1 MVKVLKRDGRIETF
15 DFKKIKKAILKAS
28 IDSELLE
35 NNVRKVV
42 EKIEKYLEKEKSID
56 TEKIFNVTKKV
67 LFKDNY
73 KKSARD
79 YSLFSKNRL
88 LQREKNS
95 KLMKIYEGLTNVSAD
110 ENNIKR
116 ENANIDGDTAMG
128 TMLKYGSEG
137 AKQFY
142 EMYILDPEISKAH
155 INGDIHIHDLDF
167 LPLTTTCCQI
177 DLEKLF
183 SNGFSTGHGFLRE
196 PKDIISYAALA
207 CIAIQSNQNDQ
218 HGGQSIPKFDY
229 DMAKGVAKTFKK
241 LYILNLIKGFSL
253 LTEEDSCEK
262 NIRNIILE
270 AENISGTCAK
280 LEISKEYD
288 RVETELLS
296 KSYPLN
302 TVLKIKNFARKEALK
317 ETERKTYQAME
328 AFIHNLNTMHSRA
341 GAQVPFSSINYG
353 TDISPE
359 GRMVIKNLLLATE
372 AGLGGGETPIFPIH
386 IFKVKEGVNYNPDD
400 PNYDLFKLACRV
412 SAKRLFPNFSFLDA
426 PYNLQY
432 YKKGKPETEAA
443 YMGCRTRVIANR
455 YDTNNEI
462 VTGRGNLSFTSIN
475 LPRIAIES
483 KKDVGLFFKKLDEK
497 IRLVVKQLLDR
508 LELQSKR
515 TVKNCP
521 FLMGQGVWLDSE
533 KLKQNEP
540 IGEVLKHGTLT
551 VGFIGLAECLVAL
564 IGKHHGESKE
574 AQELGLKIVSHMRN
588 STDKAGEK
596 YNLNFSL
603 IATPAEGLSGR
614 FVRLDKEKYGVIPGV
629 TQRNYYT
636 NSFHVPVYYN
646 ISAFNKIKIEAP
658 YHALTNGGHISYVE
672 LDGDPSN
679 NLEAFEQIIRFM
691 KESGIGYGSIN
702 HPVDRDPLCNYTGI
716 INDVCPKCGR
726 REEIGKPKFERIRRI
741 TGYLVGTIDRF
752 NDAKK
757 AEEHDRVKHLI

>member
-15 DFKKIKKAILKAS
+15 DLKKIKKAILKAS

-42 EKIEKYLEKEKSID
+42 NEIEKYLEKEKSID

-296 KSYPLN
+296 KSYP
-302 TVLKIKNFARKEALK
+302 K
-317 ETERKTYQAME
+317 KT
-328 AFIHNLNTMHSRA
+328 
-341 GAQVPFSSINYG
+341 
-353 TDISPE
+353 
-359 GRMVIKNLLLATE
+359 K
-372 AGLGGGETPIFPIH
+372 
-386 IFKVKEGVNYNPDD
+386 
-400 PNYDLFKLACRV
+400 
-412 SAKRLFPNFSFLDA
+412 
-426 PYNLQY
+426 
-432 YKKGKPETEAA
+432 
-443 YMGCRTRVIANR
+443 
-455 YDTNNEI
+455 
-462 VTGRGNLSFTSIN
+462 
-475 LPRIAIES
+475 
-483 KKDVGLFFKKLDEK
+483 
-497 IRLVVKQLLDR
+497 
-508 LELQSKR
+508 
-515 TVKNCP
+515 
-521 FLMGQGVWLDSE
+521 
-533 KLKQNEP
+533 
-540 IGEVLKHGTLT
+540 
-551 VGFIGLAECLVAL
+551 
-564 IGKHHGESKE
+564 
-574 AQELGLKIVSHMRN
+574 
-588 STDKAGEK
+588 
-596 YNLNFSL
+596 
-603 IATPAEGLSGR
+603 
-614 FVRLDKEKYGVIPGV
+614 
-629 TQRNYYT
+629 
-636 NSFHVPVYYN
+636 
-646 ISAFNKIKIEAP
+646 
-658 YHALTNGGHISYVE
+658 
-672 LDGDPSN
+672 
-679 NLEAFEQIIRFM
+679 
-691 KESGIGYGSIN
+691 
-702 HPVDRDPLCNYTGI
+702 
-716 INDVCPKCGR
+716 
-726 REEIGKPKFERIRRI
+726 
-741 TGYLVGTIDRF
+741 
-752 NDAKK
+752 
-757 AEEHDRVKHLI
+757 